1 VTPVRHALVSSSSA
15 SWTPIG
21 PNPIVNSIYGG
32 NVSGRIT
39 GIAISSVS
47 PSKIFAASAGGGVWA
62 SDNSG
67 VSWATSTDS
76 QPDIAMGAV
85 SVDPMNSQVVFAGT
99 GEDNFCGDCH
109 PGAGVLESVDG
120 GKSWTDS
127 NPNDVFTGQTIGSII
142 FEPGARLLSRTTV
155 LVAASGGLYVSH
167 DGGVSWNIE
176 SGSGWQNGHVTS
188 VVINAL
194 TPQVAIY
201 AWVCGVGLEA
211 SPDNGNTW
219 EVIDTTGAS
228 ESLGR
233 GSLAIIPSGLSSQIT
248 LYDSIGSDAGYIG
261 MMKSTDG
268 GVTWNLLDSCTDPLQ
283 TNCIPYF
290 TSDDYA
296 YSGKFDGGG
305 GDQSLYDN
313 VVSVDPANPNIV
325 VAGGETII
333 ESLDGGLTWTN
344 LNGSN
349 GFWGSSVNRFH
360 PDIHALAFDARGNLY
375 VGCDGGVWNLS
386 ANAVSAADGSQFKN
400 LNANLDISQFYPG
413 ISVVGDGAIIT
424 GGTQDNGSV
433 IYRNQS
439 GLGGSWA
446 TTTSG
451 DGGSTIIGDTTG
463 SLLFTE
469 GNVNGNGCGSPSGLY
484 VATDGV
490 AFSPVTL
497 PPQSNCN
504 WFARTHSKPIAS
516 PTSQVTTTHIPGS
529 STVVE
534 EIRAGT
540 TMS

>member
-1 VTPVRHALVSSSSA
+1 MIGTILSVALSLSSSFSSCQGSAATLHLDNCSTHDLCAAVGHNWHPNSNFAINGLRNVTPVRHALVSSSSA

-39 GIAISSVS
+39 GIAISSGS

-283 TNCIPYF
+283 TNCIP
-290 TSDDYA
+290 
-296 YSGKFDGGG
+296 
-305 GDQSLYDN
+305 
-313 VVSVDPANPNIV
+313 
-325 VAGGETII
+325 
-333 ESLDGGLTWTN
+333 
-344 LNGSN
+344 
-349 GFWGSSVNRFH
+349 
-360 PDIHALAFDARGNLY
+360 
-375 VGCDGGVWNLS
+375 
-386 ANAVSAADGSQFKN
+386 
-400 LNANLDISQFYPG
+400 
-413 ISVVGDGAIIT
+413 
-424 GGTQDNGSV
+424 
-433 IYRNQS
+433 
-439 GLGGSWA
+439 
-446 TTTSG
+446 
-451 DGGSTIIGDTTG
+451 
-463 SLLFTE
+463 
-469 GNVNGNGCGSPSGLY
+469 
-484 VATDGV
+484 
-490 AFSPVTL
+490 
-497 PPQSNCN
+497 
-504 WFARTHSKPIAS
+504 
-516 PTSQVTTTHIPGS
+516 TSQVTTTHIPGS

-534 EIRAGT
+534 EIRART